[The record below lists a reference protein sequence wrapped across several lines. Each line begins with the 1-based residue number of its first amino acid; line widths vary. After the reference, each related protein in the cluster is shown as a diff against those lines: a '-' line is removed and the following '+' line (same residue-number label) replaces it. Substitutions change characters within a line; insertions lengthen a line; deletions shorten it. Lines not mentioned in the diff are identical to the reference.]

1 MENVEK
7 GQYALSIFRLLIG
20 WLFIWGFLDK
30 MFGLG
35 FETPPEGAW
44 INGGSP
50 SSYVVWVTKGV
61 FADLFNSMAGNAFI
75 DVLFMAGLLIIGI
88 TLILGIA
95 TKLTTIFSIV
105 FFIVMYCL
113 CVPPTDNPLIDYHIL
128 LAVGMVV
135 VYYLGGY
142 EKLSLYDKWKEFP
155 LVKRFPILE

>member
-1 MENVEK
+1 MENMEK
-7 GQYALSIFRLLIG
+7 GQYALSVFRLLIG

-35 FETPPEGAW
+35 FQTPSEGAW

-61 FADLFNSMAGNAFI
+61 FADLFNSMAGNAFV
-75 DVLFMAGLLIIGI
+75 DVLFMAALLIIGI

-95 TKLTTIFSIV
+95 TKITTISAVLFSIV
-105 FFIVMYCL
+105 MYAL

-128 LAVGMVV
+128 LAVGLVV

-155 LVKRFPILE
+155 LVKKYPILE